1 MLQLQKVQLITR
13 NHLLALCHALNPTC
27 QGIKAPANGLT
38 LSLSLPAAFPTKS
51 DIRCEF
57 TATVRTSVQEE
68 VPLHAFYA
76 RVQLLLKHIP
86 LINMLLQLC
95 HIAQAL
101 VYVPKFHLPAAE
113 GLFVLAK
120 SMRVGIV
127 KFLRDSGKS
136 LKFTV
141 VTGMS
146 I

>member
-1 MLQLQKVQLITR
+1 MLQLQEVQLLTR
-13 NHLLALCHALNPTC
+13 NHPLAVCHALNPTC

-38 LSLSLPAAFPTKS
+38 LSLSLPG
-51 DIRCEF
+51 
-57 TATVRTSVQEE
+57 
-68 VPLHAFYA
+68 LAFYA

-120 SMRVGIV
+120 GMRVGIV
-127 KFLRDSGKS
+127 KFLKDSGKS

-141 VTGMS
+141 MTGMS